1 MLSLNTLSLY
11 LELTMTWLS
20 LASAEIIQR
29 DDLNNDII
37 EVLRAFGSDDNDA
50 PGPENL
56 NPDDCIYSDDE
67 KEEVV
72 PQDAIS
78 YLQNRIATELLDE
91 IDADQASM
99 FGRRFASVSSLLL
112 KAADNDKE
120 APSSDKTI
128 STEQLLRLALHRRTV
143 QILSTTDAT
152 LSKRKALRVR
162 ALVDFIWSQ
171 SLVLGLA
178 DSAAASSAA
187 AGGSDDDQQF
197 PTLVELV
204 QKLELHTASSSHYT
218 EFHPGFYHAT
228 LEGTTKD
235 YGPIHINILRINLHR
250 SKCRMKCLDARETC
264 TDLSTLAQSSGAVA
278 AISGG
283 FFLYSEPDIK
293 APSKRTDPV
302 GLLVSDGKVCLPP
315 VFPRATIMQRRMG
328 DASEEDE
335 EKEDNGLIDMD
346 KIGMDGVM
354 CILNISGCDGSEIQ
368 TLELVIDQKNVKC
381 THRGDAEE
389 FIIEKNGEIA
399 LAIVGNKVVAVSS
412 QKLPIPLAGFVLSF
426 PKSLAPTGC
435 ILDDDDVSITV
446 QYELP
451 FQLHD
456 AMAGGPLFFCD
467 NDKSGDDYS
476 MNLKSEGFCGSAP
489 PITFSQDETFDRNLL
504 PRMGVGTTKDGEE
517 LCCVAVDGRNLD
529 RALGLTLQGTS
540 HLLKSLG
547 CTKAMN
553 LDGGSSKRMVI
564 FDKQS
569 EEHKVVCLS
578 TTEIKANTENEP
590 DPSRPVHSAILFIPP
605 RIT

>member
-1 MLSLNTLSLY
+1 
-11 LELTMTWLS
+11 MTWLS

-29 DDLNNDII
+29 DDLNNEII
-37 EVLRAFGSDDNDA
+37 TVLRAFGSDDDDA
-50 PGPENL
+50 PGPANL
-56 NPDDCIYSDDE
+56 NPDCIFHSGE
-67 KEEVV
+67 KAHH
-72 PQDAIS
+72 DAIS
-78 YLQNRIATELLDE
+78 HLQNRIATELLDE

-99 FGRRFASVSSLLL
+99 FGRRFASVSSLLR
-112 KAADNDKE
+112 AADNDK
-120 APSSDKTI
+120 ATNKISV

-178 DSAAASSAA
+178 DSAAAAA
-187 AGGSDDDQQF
+187 DGCQQF

-204 QKLELHTASSSHYT
+204 QKLELHTASSSHYN
-218 EFHPGFYHAT
+218 EFHPGFHHAT
-228 LEGTTKD
+228 LEGMTRD
-235 YGPIHINILRINLHR
+235 YGPIHINILRINLRR

-264 TDLSTLAQSSGAVA
+264 TDLSTLAQRTGAVA

-302 GLLVSDGKVCLPP
+302 GLLVSDGSVCLPP
-315 VFPRATIMQRRMG
+315 VFQRAAIMQRMG
-328 DASEEDE
+328 DGSEE
-335 EKEDNGLIDMD
+335 NGNGFIDMD

-354 CILNISGCDGSEIQ
+354 CILKISTGGDGKQIF
-368 TLELVIDQKNVKC
+368 ELAIDQKNVKC

-389 FIIEKNGEIA
+389 FIVATKGEIG

-412 QKLPIPLAGFVLSF
+412 TKLPVPLAGFVLSF
-426 PKSLAPTGC
+426 PKSLAPVGC
-435 ILDDDDVSITV
+435 VLDDDDVSITV
-446 QYELP
+446 QYKLP
-451 FQLHD
+451 TRWQVYD
-456 AMAGGPLFFCD
+456 AMAGGPLFFSD
-467 NDKSGDDYS
+467 NDDT
-476 MNLKSEGFCGSAP
+476 MNLKSEGFRGSAP

-540 HLLKSLG
+540 DLLRSLG

-564 FDKQS
+564 FDNQTG
-569 EEHKVVCLS
+569 EHKVVCLS
-578 TTEIKANTENEP
+578 TTEIKANTESKP

-605 RIT
+605 RKQ

>member
-1 MLSLNTLSLY
+1 
-11 LELTMTWLS
+11 MTWLS
-20 LASAEIIQR
+20 LASAEINQR

-50 PGPENL
+50 PGPANL
-56 NPDDCIYSDDE
+56 NPDDCIFHSHE

-72 PQDAIS
+72 PTQDAIS

-112 KAADNDKE
+112 KSADNDKE
-120 APSSDKTI
+120 APSDEQSVVV

-178 DSAAASSAA
+178 DSAAA
-187 AGGSDDDQQF
+187 AGDDDQQF

-228 LEGTTKD
+228 LEGTTRD

-264 TDLSTLAQSSGAVA
+264 TDLSTLAQSTGAVA

-302 GLLVSDGKVCLPP
+302 GLLVSDGEVCLPP
-315 VFPRATIMQRRMG
+315 VFPRATIMQRR
-328 DASEEDE
+328 DASEEE
-335 EKEDNGLIDMD
+335 EEGNGRIDMD
-346 KIGMDGVM
+346 KIGMDGVT
-354 CILNISGCDGSEIQ
+354 CILNISGCDGSAIQ

-389 FIIEKNGEIA
+389 FIIEKKDEIA

-412 QKLPIPLAGFVLSF
+412 EKLPIPLAGFVLSF

-435 ILDDDDVSITV
+435 ILDDDNDVSITV
-446 QYELP
+446 QYKLP
-451 FQLHD
+451 FPLHD
-456 AMAGGPLFFCD
+456 AMAGGPIFFSD
-467 NDKSGDDYS
+467 NDNDNSGNDYS

-529 RALGLTLQGTS
+529 RALGLTLHGTS
-540 HLLKSLG
+540 RLLKSLG

-564 FDKQS
+564 FDKES
-569 EEHKVVCLS
+569 GEHKVVCLS
-578 TTEIKANTENEP
+578 TTEIKANTESKP

-605 RIT
+605 RTT